1 MQRPILFGAIQMS
14 SQADLEANLSRAGA
28 LVAEAAGRGAKV
40 VLLPEN
46 FAFMGEEADKR
57 RFAEDLDAAGA
68 KGPIQAALARMATA
82 HDLWVVAGG
91 LPEKSPDPARPF
103 NTCAVIAP
111 DGQLSTRYRKI
122 HLFDVDLADGSRYHE
137 SGSTFAGD
145 KAVVTDVA
153 GIGLGL
159 SVCYDVRFPELYRAL
174 SAAGAEALDVP
185 AAFTLVTGK
194 DHWHVLL
201 RARAIEAQA
210 YVIAA
215 AQWGRHPRGRQT
227 FGKSCIIDPWGEV
240 IAQASEGEGVITAWL
255 DPSYLEQV
263 RAKLPAL
270 KHRKM
275 GAGGDLPSS

>member
-1 MQRPILFGAIQMS
+1 MQKPILFSAIQMS
-14 SQADLEANLSRAGA
+14 SQADLDANLGRAAA

-46 FAFMGEEADKR
+46 FAFMGEEEDKR
-57 RFAEDLDAAGA
+57 RIAEDLDGA
-68 KGPIQAALARMATA
+68 KGPIQTALARMART
-82 HDLWVVAGG
+82 HDLWLVAGG
-91 LPEKSPDPARPF
+91 LPEASPDPLRPF

-111 DGQLSTRYRKI
+111 DGHISARYRKI

-137 SGSTFAGD
+137 SSGTSPGD
-145 KAVVTDVA
+145 EPVVADVA
-153 GIGLGL
+153 GVGLGL

-174 SAAGAEALDVP
+174 SAAGAEALVVP

-227 FGKSCIIDPWGEV
+227 FGKSCIVDPWGEV

-255 DPSYLEQV
+255 DPAYLENV
-263 RAKLPAL
+263 RARLPAL
-270 KHRKM
+270 RHRRI
-275 GAGGDLPSS
+275 GTGGDLPSS